1 MTERRVSVKTAAVPD
16 FSAARVAG
24 IAVLVSLFSFIY
36 YVRHSDLLL
45 YGDAI
50 AHINIARRV
59 FDSETPGLLQ
69 LGTVWLPLPHLL
81 LIPFIWSNA
90 MWQNGT
96 GGSIPSMIAY
106 VFGVV
111 GIFRLVRGMLQADL
125 SKGAGKEAGAKPAA
139 SVGAWAAAFAYAA
152 NPNLIYMQATAMTES
167 VYLALFIW
175 AVVYFAEF
183 LRALKENDRRKNEH
197 TDEPESGPDGRASGP
212 RERASS
218 PGGANQLSPALQRG
232 VGQEELSKSRR
243 DDPVLAHTLTRCG
256 WCLAG
261 AELTRYDG
269 WFLAGVTGT
278 AVAVIALRSWQNRTL
293 RRVAAKFL
301 LGIAVV
307 PVLWLVYNG
316 AVYGNALD
324 FANGP
329 YSAKAIEKRVGAPNP
344 ALHHAGVAA
353 IYFLKSAQLNMA
365 NGNWGRFWLAAAFVA
380 LVIGAWKLRA
390 QSALLLLLWV
400 PLVFYAFS
408 IAYGSVP
415 LHVYTWWPFATFN
428 QRYGLQ
434 LLPMFAVSTGVLAA
448 SVFLL
453 GARGRHK
460 GKMVAV
466 ILALVVGSY
475 ASVWKAEPQC
485 LAEARRNWAIRNPL
499 NSAVQRVVARLPRY
513 SRFLMDISEHVGVM
527 EQAGIPL
534 RQVVNNE
541 NHRVWKRPSDPEGLW
556 ERALADPPRYVD
568 FVIAFDGDA
577 VDQGANLTNLTEL
590 IEIHA
595 TGQPH
600 ARIYAARRA
609 PNQSR

>member
-1 MTERRVSVKTAAVPD
+1 
-16 FSAARVAG
+16 
-24 IAVLVSLFSFIY
+24 LVSLFSFFY
-36 YVRHSDLLL
+36 YFRHSDLLL

-81 LIPFIWSNA
+81 MIPFIWSNA

-125 SKGAGKEAGAKPAA
+125 SQEAGTKPAA
-139 SVGAWAAAFAYAA
+139 SVGAWVAAFAYGA

-167 VYLALFIW
+167 IYLALFIW

-183 LRALKENDRRKNEH
+183 LRALKEHALKENETRKNDDA
-197 TDEPESGPDGRASGP
+197 DERESSPDK
-212 RERASS
+212 RESS

-232 VGQEELSKSRR
+232 VGRQKLSKSRR
-243 DDPVLAHTLTRCG
+243 DDPSLAHTLTRCA

-269 WFLAGVTGT
+269 WFLAGVMGA
-278 AVAVIALRSWQNRTL
+278 AVAVIALRRWEDRTA

-301 LGIAVV
+301 LGITVV
-307 PVLWLVYNG
+307 PVLWLAYNG
-316 AVYGNALD
+316 VVYGNALD

-329 YSAKAIEKRVGAPNP
+329 YSAKAIEQRVGAPNP

-390 QSALLLLLWV
+390 QSASLLLLWV
-400 PLVFYAFS
+400 PLVFYSFS

-448 SVFLL
+448 SIFLL
-453 GARGRHK
+453 GAGGRHK

-475 ASVWKAEPQC
+475 VSVWMAEPHC
-485 LAEARRNWAIRNPL
+485 LAEARRNWVIRNPL
-499 NSAVQRVVARLPRY
+499 NSAVQRVLARLPKK
-513 SRFLMDISEHVGVM
+513 SRFLMDISEHVGIM
-527 EQAGIPL
+527 EEAGIPL

-577 VDQGANLTNLTEL
+577 VDQGANRTNLTEL

-595 TGQPH
+595 TGQPR
-600 ARIYAARRA
+600 ARIYAARSA